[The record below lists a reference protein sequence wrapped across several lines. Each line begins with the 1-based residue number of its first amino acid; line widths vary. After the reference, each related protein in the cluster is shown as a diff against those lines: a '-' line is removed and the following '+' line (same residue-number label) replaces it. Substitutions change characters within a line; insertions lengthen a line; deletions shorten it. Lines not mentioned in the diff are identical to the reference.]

1 MIYNGMKLALMIGH
15 FPDVMEKDQYLKPEN
30 FKYFETADFKSDH
43 YVEFTNGRK
52 LPISVIDTVYDLGDD
67 YVTFEAVVEFNT
79 ITPINMIMLVKFDI
93 KTDECDVIY
102 MRAIKGW
109 HDSEKLTK
117 TLDLQVKRKIL
128 NIDKVKEYFNISCRV

>member
-1 MIYNGMKLALMIGH
+1 MIGH

-67 YVTFEAVVEFNT
+67 YVTFEAVTLRSQSITTMDLPFSISIILEPLHNT
-79 ITPINMIMLVKFDI
+79 
-93 KTDECDVIY
+93 E
-102 MRAIKGW
+102 
-109 HDSEKLTK
+109 S
-117 TLDLQVKRKIL
+117 
-128 NIDKVKEYFNISCRV
+128 ISSVYS